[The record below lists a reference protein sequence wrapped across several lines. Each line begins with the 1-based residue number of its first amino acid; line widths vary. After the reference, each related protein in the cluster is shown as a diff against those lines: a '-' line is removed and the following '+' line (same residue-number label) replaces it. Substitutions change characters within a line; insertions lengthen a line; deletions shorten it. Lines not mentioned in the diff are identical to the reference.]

1 MAIVCSK
8 VDQQHVVQCGE
19 ISGARV
25 DTKHPILRLNKKIER
40 ADGSQKNKKTNDYTT
55 SIGYS

>member
-25 DTKHPILRLNKKIER
+25 DTKHPILRLNKKIEELM
-40 ADGSQKNKKTNDYTT
+40 DLTKKKKKNDYTT
-55 SIGYS
+55 SIG